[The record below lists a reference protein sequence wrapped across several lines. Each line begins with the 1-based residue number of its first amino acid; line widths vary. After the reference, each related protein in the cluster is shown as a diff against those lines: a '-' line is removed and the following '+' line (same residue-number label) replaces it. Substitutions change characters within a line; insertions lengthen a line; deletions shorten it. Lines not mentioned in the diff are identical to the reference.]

1 MITTAHAAEIP
12 REIQYSARPDGMA
25 DVWMRKNI
33 VQAYYP
39 SDNENLSSGM
49 EYVYDEV
56 FFRTKDTQGQIEADP
71 DTYWAQGQAWMP
83 NIPMTKEEQQE
94 KKIAELEEKLKQT
107 RTDSDMAIAELTIVL
122 AAMVPQS
129 TEQETYVYV

>member
-12 REIQYSARPDGMA
+12 QEIQYSARLDGMA
-25 DVWMRKNI
+25 DVWMRRNI
-33 VQAYYP
+33 VQAPYL
-39 SDNENLSSGM
+39 SDDENLSGGM

-56 FFRTKDTQGQIEADP
+56 FFRTKDTQGQIESDP
-71 DTYWAQGQAWMP
+71 DTYWLQGQNWMP
-83 NIPMTKEEQQE
+83 DVPMTKEEQQE
-94 KKIAELEEKLKQT
+94 KKIAELEEKLKQA

-129 TEQETYVYV
+129 TE